1 MYTARSFFLLLNILP
16 GKISH
21 FILEAYVGSVHNKT
35 GLEKL
40 LETQFSH
47 SIAGGLV

>member
-1 MYTARSFFLLLNILP
+1 MHTARSFFLLLNILP

-21 FILEAYVGSVHNKT
+21 FILEAYVGSVHSKT
-35 GLEKL
+35 GLKKL

-47 SIAGGLV
+47 SIVGRLV